1 MPASRSKKK
10 LYLILILILIM
21 KKATIMG
28 YAFEVDG
35 IYYGIN
41 DDGKTVYVTSGDIEY
56 SGEVAIPS
64 TVTYD
69 STTYLVTEI
78 GEEAFAG
85 CSGLTSVNIPKSVT
99 EIGDCAF
106 DDCIRLDKVEIS
118 DIAAWCNIVF
128 GPNFANPLYYAH
140 NLYLNGELVTNLEL
154 PESVTKI
161 GDYAFEDCS
170 GLTSVNIPKS
180 VTEIGDSAF
189 EGCSG
194 LTSVTIPNSVFSIGY
209 AAFIECDGLT
219 TVTIPESVTEI
230 GDFAFGYCT
239 KLMSFTSLNVTP
251 PTLPGETTFKRMS
264 ESCQLY
270 VPESS
275 VMAYQTSTG
284 WTFFSHVN
292 GMPDSGV
299 DAIETEAR

>member
-1 MPASRSKKK
+1 
-10 LYLILILILIM
+10 M

-69 STTYLVTEI
+69 STTYSVTSI
-78 GEEAFAG
+78 GEKAFSG
-85 CSGLTSVNIPKSVT
+85 CSGLMSVTIPESVTSIGEDAFAYCIGLMSVTIPESVT
-99 EIGDCAF
+99 EIG
-106 DDCIRLDKVEIS
+106 
-118 DIAAWCNIVF
+118 
-128 GPNFANPLYYAH
+128 Y
-140 NLYLNGELVTNLEL
+140 
-154 PESVTKI
+154 
-161 GDYAFEDCS
+161 
-170 GLTSVNIPKS
+170 
-180 VTEIGDSAF
+180 SAF

-194 LTSVTIPNSVFSIGY
+194 LTSVTIPESVTKIGY
-209 AAFIECDGLT
+209 KAFYGCRGLT
-219 TVTIPESVTEI
+219 SVTIPESVASI
-230 GDFAFGYCT
+230 GDSAFKGCT
-239 KLMSFTSLNVTP
+239 GLMSFTSLNVIP
-251 PTLPGETTFKRMS
+251 PTLPGETTFEGMPG
-264 ESCQLY
+264 SCQLY